1 MKYNIK
7 EMIKDNK
14 KVHFKFYRAGNLYYQ
29 TECGFLFPVPIVD
42 IGDATFNTE
51 EKAIL
56 LMRYIRKYLMEI
68 ENEK

>member
-7 EMIKDNK
+7 EMVKDNK
-14 KVHFKFYRAGNLYYQ
+14 KVNFKFYRSGNLYYQ
-29 TECGFLFPVPIVD
+29 TECGFLFPVPVVD
-42 IGDATFNTE
+42 IGDATFNNE